1 MAEKAKLESLDAQIR
16 KTEEEVIRKGDAYNA
31 VCEKLKNLRAKRTAV
46 EHDELIAAF
55 VKSGKSYEEVMAF
68 LGADVSAE
76 DQAGTA
82 KRRGRPRKKR
92 GEADE

>member
-1 MAEKAKLESLDAQIR
+1 MTQKAKLESLNAQIR

-31 VCEKLKNLRAKRTAV
+31 VCEKLKNLRAKRAAI

-68 LGADVSAE
+68 LRADASVE
-76 DQAGTA
+76 EQAGTG
-82 KRRGRPRKKR
+82 KRRGRPRKER